1 MKMLIMKREAARIIR
16 DVSSKLETVIH
27 VENSLAYA
35 WNFFHLFKSKALIY
49 WTAACPHATYLWQA
63 YHNER
68 PCFQFISIL

>member
-35 WNFFHLFKSKALIY
+35 RSFFHLFKPETLIY
-49 WTAACPHATYLWQA
+49 
-63 YHNER
+63 
-68 PCFQFISIL
+68 